1 MGLTRRLIVVSN
13 RLPVTIDTSEKQPR
27 VNPSGGGLVTAL
39 NPILRQRAGVWVGS
53 PGTGESEVIENALRE
68 WNGAGEL
75 SFAPVFLSE
84 AERNSFYNGFSNE
97 VVWPLFHGFP
107 TRCRFDPAYWAGYTQ
122 ATQRFASV
130 LQKVAQPRD
139 YIWVHDY
146 HLMKLALCARQRGLQ
161 HYQGYFHH
169 IPFPPIDVFEML
181 PWREDLLSAL
191 LNYDRLGFQTTR
203 DCRNFID
210 CVCSC
215 LPDVRILRMA
225 GETQLLT
232 DNRTVSVGTH
242 PVSIDYDEFA
252 RGAADSSI
260 QNSLSGSPVV
270 LGVDRLD
277 YTKGVCERL
286 QAFRTLLDRNE
297 NLRGNVTMVQIVI
310 PSREDIPAYAQLK
323 TQIETLIS
331 KINGQ
336 YTWPGW
342 VPIHYL
348 YRHVSRPELIA
359 FYRAAAVAMVTPLK
373 DGMNL
378 VAKEFCASRT
388 DNRGVLV
395 LSEFAGAAEELRRGA
410 LMVNP
415 HDSEA
420 MASRLR
426 AALTMPE
433 SEQISRMGAL
443 RAHLKVHDVYRWA
456 RSFILDRI
464 VEPGIAASI
473 GAAPSPLV
481 AT

>member
-1 MGLTRRLIVVSN
+1 
-13 RLPVTIDTSEKQPR
+13 
-27 VNPSGGGLVTAL
+27 
-39 NPILRQRAGVWVGS
+39 
-53 PGTGESEVIENALRE
+53 
-68 WNGAGEL
+68 
-75 SFAPVFLSE
+75 
-84 AERNSFYNGFSNE
+84 
-97 VVWPLFHGFP
+97 
-107 TRCRFDPAYWAGYTQ
+107 
-122 ATQRFASV
+122 
-130 LQKVAQPRD
+130 
-139 YIWVHDY
+139 
-146 HLMKLALCARQRGLQ
+146 
-161 HYQGYFHH
+161 
-169 IPFPPIDVFEML
+169 
-181 PWREDLLSAL
+181 
-191 LNYDRLGFQTTR
+191 
-203 DCRNFID
+203 
-210 CVCSC
+210 
-215 LPDVRILRMA
+215 
-225 GETQLLT
+225 
-232 DNRTVSVGTH
+232 
-242 PVSIDYDEFA
+242 
-252 RGAADSSI
+252 
-260 QNSLSGSPVV
+260 
-270 LGVDRLD
+270 
-277 YTKGVCERL
+277 
-286 QAFRTLLDRNE
+286 
-297 NLRGNVTMVQIVI
+297 
-310 PSREDIPAYAQLK
+310 LK